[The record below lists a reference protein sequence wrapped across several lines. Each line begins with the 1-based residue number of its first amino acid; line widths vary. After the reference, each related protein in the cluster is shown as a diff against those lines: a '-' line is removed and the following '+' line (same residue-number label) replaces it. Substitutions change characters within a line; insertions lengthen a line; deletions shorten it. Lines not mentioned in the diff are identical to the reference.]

1 MILAKGTT
9 LQSAIRLNAQRR
21 KEGVWVPACGGTE
34 RPFVAR
40 GYRLQYLWQPS
51 TGRHAYI
58 NCDTDVLL
66 TDGEVREI
74 FLR

>member
-1 MILAKGTT
+1 MAAKGTT
-9 LQSAIRLNAQRR
+9 LQSAIRLDAQRR
-21 KEGVWVPACGGTE
+21 EGGMWVPASGGTE
-34 RPFVAR
+34 QPFMAR

-66 TDGEVREI
+66 TDTEVCEI